1 MDLTQKP
8 SEHPSVVEAYETVHE
23 ADLSNTVDRMV
34 AQGVRCQFC
43 EGGIRCSI
51 CSQGPCR
58 ILPRAPRGVCGIDA
72 DALAMRNLI
81 HLNIMGIAA
90 YSHHTREVARTL
102 KATAQGKTP
111 FSLKEPEKLAS
122 VCAMLGVEG
131 STVEEQA
138 IGLADKMVEE
148 LNRDYY
154 DESLMVEALAPEG
167 RKALWRKL
175 DIFPGGPLAEIQA
188 ATTRAMTNIDG
199 DFVSLALTG
208 LRLGVS
214 SAYGALAPLELAQ
227 DILFGTPRPHAAKVD
242 LGILDPD
249 YVNVMPN
256 GHMPFVGFALVQVA
270 HKPANQEKAR
280 AAGAKGLHI
289 VGSIET
295 GQEMLQ
301 RLPVDDVFVGLTGN
315 WITLEYALGTGAVDL
330 LAADMN
336 CTPPHIKEVADQF
349 GTVVKAVSEVIGVPG
364 VEHMNYR
371 PETAEELAQALV
383 DLAIENFP
391 KRKVMP
397 HHPVERTQEILTGF
411 SNEALIEAL
420 GGTLDPLLEAIKSG
434 AVRGIA
440 ALVSCTTLKNGPHD
454 SMTVNVARELIKR
467 NILVLSAGCGNAA
480 TQVAGLNSLSAQ
492 KLAGP
497 KLRPVLEMLGIPP
510 VLSFGTCTDCGRLA
524 LLVGAVADALGVDTD
539 KLPIVV
545 TAPEYME
552 QKATID
558 ALSALALGL
567 YTHISPAPFISGAPA
582 LGKLLTEDLEG
593 ITGAKVALGEDP
605 AEVAEAMAQHIDD
618 KRTGL
623 GLSCEV

>member
-8 SEHPSVVEAYETVHE
+8 SEHSSVVEAYQTVHT
-23 ADLSNTVDRMV
+23 AGVSNTVDRMV

-58 ILPRAPRGVCGIDA
+58 ILPRAPRGACGIDA

-102 KATAQGKTP
+102 KATAEGKTP
-111 FSLKEPEKLAS
+111 FSIKEPEKLAH
-122 VCAMLGVEG
+122 VCQKLGVAG
-131 STVEEQA
+131 DTVQEQA
-138 IGLADKMVEE
+138 LGLAAAMVDE

-154 DESLMVEALAPEG
+154 EESQMVEALAPEG

-175 DIFPGGPLAEIQA
+175 GIFPGGPLAEIQA

-227 DILFGTPRPHAAKVD
+227 DIMFGTPRPHTAKVD
-242 LGILDPD
+242 LGILDPG

-270 HKPANQEKAR
+270 HKPENQEKAR
-280 AAGAKGLHI
+280 AAGAKGLRI

-315 WITLEYALGTGAVDL
+315 WIVLEYALGTGAVDV

-349 GTVVKAVSEVIGVPG
+349 GTVVKAVSEVIGLPG
-364 VEHMNYR
+364 VEHMNYA
-371 PETAEELAQALV
+371 PEKAEELAQALI

-391 KRKVMP
+391 KRAKLT
-397 HHPVERTQEILTGF
+397 HHPVHKTQEIMTGF
-411 SNEALIEAL
+411 SNEAVIDAL
-420 GGTLDPLLEAIKSG
+420 GGTLDPLLDAIKSG
-434 AVRGIA
+434 AVRGVA
-440 ALVSCTTLKNGPHD
+440 ALVSCTTLKNGPHN
-454 SMTVNVARELIKR
+454 SMTVGVAKELIKR
-467 NILVLSAGCGNAA
+467 DILVLSAGCGNAA

-492 KLAGP
+492 ELAGP
-497 KLRPVLEMLGIPP
+497 KLRPVLEALGIPP

-524 LLVGAVADALGVDTD
+524 LLVGAVANALGVDTD

-567 YTHISPAPFISGAPA
+567 YTHVSPAPFISGSPT
-582 LGKLLTEDLEG
+582 LVKLLAEDLEG
-593 ITGAKVALGEDP
+593 ITGGKVALGDDP
-605 AEVAEAMAQHIDD
+605 VTAAEGLAAHIDE
-618 KRTGL
+618 KRKGL
-623 GLSCEV
+623 GLSCSV

>member
-1 MDLTQKP
+1 LELTDKP
-8 SEHPSVVEAYETVHE
+8 SEHASVAEAYQTVHG
-23 ADLSNTVDRMV
+23 AGLSNTVDRFD
-34 AQGVRCQFC
+34 AQGPRCPFC
-43 EGGIRCSI
+43 EAGTRCSI

-58 ILPRAPRGVCGIDA
+58 ITTRAPRGVCGIDA
-72 DALAMRNLI
+72 DALAMRSLV

-102 KATAQGKTP
+102 KATAEGKTP
-111 FSLKEPEKLAS
+111 FSIKEPEKLAQ

-138 IGLADKMVEE
+138 LGLAAKMVEE
-148 LNRDYY
+148 LNRDYHE
-154 DESLMVEALAPEG
+154 ESLMVEALAPPA
-167 RKALWRKL
+167 RKELWRKL
-175 DIFPGGPLAEIQA
+175 GIFPGGPLAEIQA
-188 ATTRAMTNIDG
+188 ASTRAMTNIDG

-242 LGILDPD
+242 LGILDPA

-256 GHMPFVGFALVQVA
+256 GHMPFVGFALVQAA
-270 HKPANQEKAR
+270 HQPENQKKAR
-280 AAGAKGLHI
+280 AAGAQGLRI

-364 VEHMNYR
+364 VEHMNYA
-371 PETAEELAQALV
+371 PEKAEELAQALI

-391 KRKVMP
+391 KRQKMP
-397 HHPVERTQEILTGF
+397 HHPIKRTQEILTGF
-411 SNEALIEAL
+411 SNEAVIAAL
-420 GGTLDPLLEAIKSG
+420 GGTLDPLLEAIKGG
-434 AVRGIA
+434 AVRGVA

-454 SMTVNVARELIKR
+454 SMTVNTAKELIKR

-480 TQVAGLNSLSAQ
+480 TQVAGLNSLDAQ
-492 KLAGP
+492 ELAGP
-497 KLRPVLEMLGIPP
+497 KLRAVLEALGIPP

-567 YTHISPAPFISGAPA
+567 YTHVSPAPFVSGSPT
-582 LGKLLTEDLEG
+582 LVKLLTEDLPG
-593 ITGAKVALGEDP
+593 ITGGRVALSDDP
-605 AEVAEAMAQHIDD
+605 VEAAEGMAAYIDD
-618 KRTGL
+618 KRRCLGL
-623 GLSCEV
+623 GCEV

>member
-8 SEHPSVVEAYETVHE
+8 SEHASVVEAYQTVHG
-23 ADLSNTVDRMV
+23 AGVSNTVDRMV
-34 AQGVRCQFC
+34 AQGTRCQFC

-58 ILPRAPRGVCGIDA
+58 ILPRAPRGACGIDA

-111 FSLKEPEKLAS
+111 FSIKEPEKLAS

-138 IGLADKMVEE
+138 IGLADKIVEE
-148 LNRDYY
+148 LNRDYHE
-154 DESLMVEALAPEG
+154 ESLMVEALAPAG
-167 RKALWRKL
+167 RKELWRKL
-175 DIFPGGPLAEIQA
+175 GIFPGGPLAEIQA

-227 DILFGTPRPHAAKVD
+227 DILFGTPRPHAANVD
-242 LGILDPD
+242 LGILDPS

-256 GHMPFVGFALVQVA
+256 GHMPFVGFALVQAA
-270 HKPANQEKAR
+270 HKPENQEKAK
-280 AAGAKGLHI
+280 AAGAQGLRI

-349 GTVVKAVSEVIGVPG
+349 GTVVKAVSEVIGLPG
-364 VEHMNYR
+364 VEHMNYA
-371 PETAEELAQALV
+371 PEKAEELAQALI

-391 KRKVMP
+391 KRKTMP
-397 HHPVERTQEILTGF
+397 HHPVKRTQEILTGF
-411 SNEALIEAL
+411 STEAVLEAL
-420 GGTLDPLLEAIKSG
+420 GGSLDPLLEAIKGG
-434 AVRGIA
+434 AVRGVA
-440 ALVSCTTLKNGPHD
+440 ALVSCTTLRNGPHN
-454 SMTVNVARELIKR
+454 SMTVAVAKELIKR

-480 TQVAGLNSLSAQ
+480 TQVAGLNSVSAQ
-492 KLAGP
+492 ELAGP
-497 KLRPVLEMLGIPP
+497 QLRPVLEALGIPP

-567 YTHISPAPFISGAPA
+567 YTHVSPAPFISGSPT
-582 LGKLLTEDLEG
+582 LVKLLTEDLEG

-605 AEVAEAMAQHIDD
+605 VAVADAIAAHIDH
-618 KRTGL
+618 KRAGL
-623 GLSCEV
+623 GLGCGV

>member
-1 MDLTQKP
+1 MDLTNQP
-8 SEHPSVVEAYETVHE
+8 SEHASVVEAYQVVHG
-23 ADLSNTVDRMV
+23 AGVSNTVDRFV
-34 AQGVRCQFC
+34 AQGTRCTFC
-43 EGGIRCSI
+43 EGGIRCAI

-58 ILPRAPRGVCGIDA
+58 ILPRAPRGVCGIDG
-72 DALAMRNLI
+72 DALAMRNLV

-102 KATAQGKTP
+102 AATAEGKTP
-111 FSLKEPEKLAS
+111 FSIKEPGKLAH
-122 VCAMLGVEG
+122 VCQKLGVAGDTPEA
-131 STVEEQA
+131 QA
-138 IGLADKMVEE
+138 TGLAAKMVEE
-148 LNRDYY
+148 LNLDYY

-175 DIFPGGPLAEIQA
+175 GIFPGGPLSEIQA
-188 ATTRAMTNIDG
+188 ASTRAMTNIDG
-199 DFVSLALTG
+199 DFVSLALTA

-214 SAYGALAPLELAQ
+214 SAYGALAPLQFGQ

-242 LGILDPD
+242 LGILDPG
-249 YVNVMPN
+249 YVNIMPN
-256 GHMPFVGFALVQVA
+256 GHMPFVGFALVEAA
-270 HKPANQEKAR
+270 HKPENQEKAR

-315 WITLEYALGTGAVDL
+315 WITLEYALATGAVDV

-349 GTVVKAVSEVIGVPG
+349 GTQVKAVSEVIGLPG
-364 VEHMNYR
+364 VEHMNYA
-371 PETAEELAQALV
+371 PAKAAQLAQDLI
-383 DLAIENFP
+383 DLAIANFP
-391 KRKVMP
+391 ARQKLP
-397 HHPVERTQEILTGF
+397 HHPVARTQEIMTGF
-411 SNEALIEAL
+411 SNEAVIEAL
-420 GGTLDPLLEAIKSG
+420 GGTLDPLLDAIKSG
-434 AVRGIA
+434 AIRGVA
-440 ALVSCTTLKNGPHD
+440 ALVSCTTLKNGAQD
-454 SMTVNVARELIKR
+454 SMTVGVAKELIKR

-492 KLAGP
+492 ALAGDS
-497 KLRPVLEMLGIPP
+497 LRGVCEALGVPP
-510 VLSFGTCTDCGRLA
+510 VLSFGTCTDCGRIA

-567 YTHISPAPFISGAPA
+567 YTHVSPAPFIGGSPT
-582 LGKLLTEDLEG
+582 LVKLLGEDLEG
-593 ITGAKVALGEDP
+593 ITGGKVALADDP
-605 AEVAEAMAQHIDD
+605 VTAAEGMAAHIDK

-623 GLSCEV
+623 GLSCSV

>member
-1 MDLTQKP
+1 LDLTQKP
-8 SEHPSVVEAYETVHE
+8 SEHASVIEAYETVHG
-23 ADLSNTVDRMV
+23 AGVSNTVDRMV

-43 EGGIRCSI
+43 EGGIRCAI

-58 ILPRAPRGVCGIDA
+58 ILPRAPRGACGIDA

-81 HLNIMGIAA
+81 HLNIMGLAA

-102 KATAQGKTP
+102 KATAEGKTP
-111 FSLKEPEKLAS
+111 FTIQEPGKLAQ
-122 VCAMLGVEG
+122 VCGMLGVAG

-138 IGLADKMVEE
+138 LGLAAKMVEE
-148 LNRDYY
+148 LNRDYHE
-154 DESLMVEALAPEG
+154 ESLMVEALAPPA
-167 RKALWRKL
+167 RKELWRKL
-175 DIFPGGPLAEIQA
+175 GIFPGGPLAEIQA

-208 LRLGVS
+208 LRLGIS

-227 DILFGTPRPHAAKVD
+227 DILFGTPRPHVGKVD
-242 LGILDPD
+242 LGILDPG

-270 HKPANQEKAR
+270 HRPENQAKAK
-280 AAGAKGLHI
+280 AAGAHGLRI

-349 GTVVKAVSEVIGVPG
+349 GTVVKAVSEVIGLPG
-364 VEHMNYR
+364 VEHMNYA
-371 PETAEELAQALV
+371 PETVAKLAQDLI
-383 DLAIENFP
+383 DLAIENYP
-391 KRKVMP
+391 KRAKLP
-397 HHPVERTQEILTGF
+397 HHPVHKTREILTGF
-411 SNEALIEAL
+411 SNEAVVEAL
-420 GGTLDPLLEAIKSG
+420 GGSLDPLIQAIAGGSI
-434 AVRGIA
+434 RGVA
-440 ALVSCTTLKNGPHD
+440 ALVSCTTLKNGSHD
-454 SMTVNVARELIKR
+454 SMTVNVAKELIKR

-492 KLAGP
+492 ELAGP
-497 KLRPVLEMLGIPP
+497 KLRPVLEALGIPP

-524 LLVGAVADALGVDTD
+524 LLVGAVAAALGVDTD

-567 YTHISPAPFISGAPA
+567 YTHVSPAPFISGSPT
-582 LGKLLTEDLEG
+582 LVKLLAEDLVG
-593 ITGAKVALGEDP
+593 ITGGKVALGDDP
-605 AEVAEAMAQHIDD
+605 AEAAEAMAQHIDD
-618 KRTGL
+618 KRRCL
-623 GLSCEV
+623 GLTCEV

>member
-8 SEHPSVVEAYETVHE
+8 SEHASVVEAYQTVHG
-23 ADLSNTVDRMV
+23 AGLSNTVDRYV
-34 AQGVRCQFC
+34 AQGQRCPFC

-72 DALAMRNLI
+72 DALAMRNLV

-102 KATAQGKTP
+102 KATAEGKTP
-111 FSLKEPEKLAS
+111 FSIKEPEKLAH
-122 VCAMLGVEG
+122 VCEKLGVEG
-131 STVEEQA
+131 TTVEEQA
-138 IGLADKMVEE
+138 LGLAARMVEE
-148 LNRDYY
+148 LNRDYFE
-154 DESLMVEALAPEG
+154 ESLMVEALAPEA
-167 RKALWRKL
+167 RKTLWRQL
-175 DIFPGGPLAEIQA
+175 GIFPGGPLAEIQA
-188 ATTRAMTNIDG
+188 ASTRAMTNIDG
-199 DFVSLALTG
+199 DFVSLALAG

-249 YVNVMPN
+249 YVNIMPN
-256 GHMPFVGFALVQVA
+256 GHMPFVGFALVQAA
-270 HKPANQEKAR
+270 HRPENQEKAK
-280 AAGAKGLHI
+280 AAGAKGLRI

-315 WITLEYALGTGAVDL
+315 WITLEYSLATGAVDL

-349 GTVVKAVSEVIGVPG
+349 GTVVKAVSEVIGIPG
-364 VEHMNYR
+364 VEHMNYA
-371 PETAEELAQALV
+371 PEQAAELAQMLI

-391 KRKVMP
+391 KRQKLP
-397 HHPVERTQEILTGF
+397 HHPVRHTQEILTGF
-411 SNEALIEAL
+411 SNEAVIEAL
-420 GGTLDPLLEAIKSG
+420 GGTLDPLLEAIKGG
-434 AVRGIA
+434 AVRGVA
-440 ALVSCTTLKNGPHD
+440 ALVSCTTLKNGPQN
-454 SMTVNVARELIKR
+454 SMTVNTAKELIKR

-480 TQVAGLNSLSAQ
+480 TQVAGLNSLAAQ
-492 KLAGP
+492 ELAGP
-497 KLRPVLEMLGIPP
+497 KLRPVLEALGIPP

-524 LLVGAVADALGVDTD
+524 LLVGAVAGALGVDTD
-539 KLPIVV
+539 RLPIVV

-567 YTHISPAPFISGAPA
+567 YTHVSPAPFVSGSPT
-582 LGKLLTEDLEG
+582 LVKLLTEDLPG
-593 ITGAKVALGEDP
+593 ITGGRVALSDDP
-605 AEVAEAMAQHIDD
+605 VEAAEGMAAYIDD
-618 KRTGL
+618 RRKCLGL
-623 GLSCEV
+623 GCEV